1 MKTFSLFGLAL
12 VSSLAIAQHRSISSS
27 TNDDGK
33 TMSIRIHGTI
43 DGKTID
49 FDRTYDVANLSKTE
63 RKELRAHIL
72 DSLGLDM
79 PVPPTPP
86 TPPTP
91 PVPPT
96 PPTPPTPPVP
106 PVPPIESSDSYRVS
120 SQSTHKH
127 TQTITGNDQLFDKE
141 VKYSA
146 ESGQLFVHY
155 RYIKNGEEVLYERTL
170 NALNKSAAERQR
182 IVEGIE
188 KELDLPA
195 KKK

>member
-1 MKTFSLFGLAL
+1 MKTISILSLTL

-43 DGKTID
+43 DGKSID
-49 FDRTYDVANLSKTE
+49 FDRTYEVAHLSKTE

-72 DSLGLDM
+72 DSLGLEM

-96 PPTPPTPPVP
+96 PPAPPVP
-106 PVPPIESSDSYRVS
+106 PVKSSDSYGVS

-127 TQTITGNDQLFDKE
+127 TQTTTSSDQLFDKE
-141 VKYSA
+141 VKYNA

-170 NALNKSAAERQR
+170 NAPNKSAAERQQ
-182 IVEGIE
+182 IVDRIE
-188 KELDLPA
+188 KELELPT